1 MVYQPSDRPLPA
13 VVVGHPT
20 QMVSDDV
27 LRVRASQIA
36 DVVERLF
43 NDEMPIDPET

>member
-13 VVVGHPT
+13 VVVSHPT

-27 LRVRASQIA
+27 LRVRANEIA
-36 DVVERLF
+36 DAVERLF
-43 NDEMPIDPET
+43 KDETPLGPKS